1 MAKANRILF
10 SKNGRARYISH
21 LDLMRTMQRAFL
33 RAGISIAHT
42 EGFHPHPYISLP
54 LPLPLFFSSEC
65 ELLEF
70 GLLDGAT
77 LESLPALL
85 TAALPEGISV
95 ARCYEGGAPF
105 RQLSFVRYAVTMDFD
120 TPVVQEAAEAF
131 RTLLATESLV
141 ITKRSKKAKSG
152 QTELDIIPQIEAL
165 ESLVVEGTQLQMQIL
180 LRAQNPGLNPELLV
194 KAFRDLHPTLSP
206 DFVRF
211 HRLEIFDEEKAVY
224 R

>member
-1 MAKANRILF
+1 MAKSHRILF
-10 SKNGRARYISH
+10 SKDGSARYISH

-33 RAGISIAHT
+33 RAGVTIAHT
-42 EGFHPHPYISLP
+42 EGFHPHPYISIP
-54 LPLPLFFSSEC
+54 LPLPLFFTSEC
-65 ELLEF
+65 EVLEF

-77 LESLPALL
+77 IETLPAQL

-95 ARCYEGGAPF
+95 QQCYEGGLPF
-105 RQLSFVRYAVTMDFD
+105 RRLAFVRYAITMEYD
-120 TPVVQEAAEAF
+120 TPKAPEAAEAL
-131 RTLLATESLV
+131 RTLLAQESLV

-165 ESLVVEGTQLQMQIL
+165 ESLTVVGTQLHVQLL
-180 LRAQNPGLNPELLV
+180 LRAQNPGLNPDHII
-194 KAFRDLHPTLSP
+194 KAFRDASPDLAP

-211 HRLEIFDEEKAVY
+211 HRLAILDDDKTLY